1 MNTHVDHSFH
11 NALTPFHMWT
21 NITISCDTITLIH
34 HVRTRYTS
42 LVRIGMETVFDMA
55 MFDKNKLTRNLKSKL
70 ADQRHRFLGIIRRW
84 LWKSVMT
91 LLYINPILIQLNIYI
106 YALNDLHALLLL
118 QYWFQDVHN
127 CATRLIALG
136 ESNNSLHDP

>member
-55 MFDKNKLTRNLKSKL
+55 MLDKNKLTRDLKSKL
-70 ADQRHRFLGIIRRW
+70 TDQRHRFHGIIGRW
-84 LWKSVMT
+84 LWKRVMT
-91 LLYINPILIQLNIYI
+91 LLYQSHISPTEYTF
-106 YALNDLHALLLL
+106 ALNDLHALLLL

-127 CATRLIALG
+127 CATRLIALD